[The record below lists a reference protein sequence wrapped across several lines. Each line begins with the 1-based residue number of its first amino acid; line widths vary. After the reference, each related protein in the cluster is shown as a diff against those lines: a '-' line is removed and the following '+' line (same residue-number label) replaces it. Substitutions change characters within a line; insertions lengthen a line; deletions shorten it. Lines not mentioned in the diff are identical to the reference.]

1 MRRLWEEIQES
12 RLNVADYYLWRS
24 VQEPERADVHARAAA
39 RAYGRYLAFFHQY
52 ATERGKAAL
61 PDSAYF
67 AAFEASKGIGNALLQ
82 YAARP
87 TAAEVALG
95 TERYRSALILFP
107 FDREL
112 WPAITAGL
120 GRHGR
125 QAEYA
130 QLIRPIAEHV
140 VRSRALASWIDGGEP
155 EAKRLGVLRRALADS
170 EVVLYMGFAE
180 SGKIPEL
187 EAEIGTLQKK
197 RADLLKQ
204 VAELGAQRDSLRTK
218 SADQTPAAAD
228 DGADQLADVAQRL
241 ADAQAQLART
251 EQQIASRTRALPL
264 FKATLETD
272 GLAQELRARRDHPV
286 HVLLRRMY
294 HEGRPGEETR

>member
-1 MRRLWEEIQES
+1 M
-12 RLNVADYYLWRS
+12 
-24 VQEPERADVHARAAA
+24 H
-39 RAYGRYLAFFHQY
+39 
-52 ATERGKAAL
+52 
-61 PDSAYF
+61 
-67 AAFEASKGIGNALLQ
+67 
-82 YAARP
+82 
-87 TAAEVALG
+87 
-95 TERYRSALILFP
+95 ERYRSALILFP

-140 VRSRALASWIDGGEP
+140 VRSRALAAWIDGGEP

-187 EAEIGTLQKK
+187 EAEIGDLQKK
-197 RADLLKQ
+197 RTELLKQ
-204 VAELGAQRDSLRTK
+204 VSELGAQRDSLRTK
-218 SADQTPAAAD
+218 SGDHTPAAAD